1 MNTLL
6 RLVNPEQFFT
16 WFLVEVSCYIVSPVS
31 QKFLRT
37 KHNSIIFFN
46 WQLYRIL
53 MVCFSTVS
61 QTATLPRITMPLGI
75 CLTTMPVPA
84 DTCFLDRFKYTTG
97 CYSIRWVLN
106 TSSLQ
111 YKSYK
116 SQMTSLKRRDC
127 WKGKKTEIS
136 CLNCKVKR
144 QNYNSHY

>member
-1 MNTLL
+1 MNPLL
-6 RLVNPEQFFT
+6 RSVNPEQFFT
-16 WFLVEVSCYIVSPVS
+16 WFLKVSCYVSPVS
-31 QKFLRT
+31 PKIISFHLVFLRT

-53 MVCFSTVS
+53 MVSFSTVS

-106 TSSLQ
+106 TSFLQ

-127 WKGKKTEIS
+127 WKGKKQK
-136 CLNCKVKR
+136 LAA
-144 QNYNSHY
+144 